1 MDWLGSLALLLGL
14 LTVLMLAGLPV
25 AFAFLGVNLVGAYIF
40 LGGDAGLGQVAR
52 NSATSITNFALTPI
66 PLFVL
71 MGEVLFHTGVAFRA
85 IDAIE
90 RLIARVPG
98 RLSIVSLLGGTMFA
112 TLSGSTMANTAL
124 LGSALLPEMLKRGY
138 HPSIAM
144 GPIMAV
150 GGIAMLIPP
159 SSLAVLL
166 GSLAGISISQL
177 LIGGIVPGLLM
188 ALFFLAYVII
198 RCAMNP
204 QLAPSDSGHQSRG
217 WVRWR
222 PFAVNVLPLF
232 SIVAVVVGSIIAGW
246 ATPTESAAL
255 GVTASLAAAA
265 AYRALRI
272 DAVMRALYETATVST
287 MIMFI
292 LVAST
297 TFAQILAFS
306 GATDGLLAAA
316 GTFEFSHLSLAIAML
331 LILLFL
337 GCFVDQISMIM
348 ITLPFFVPLAK
359 TAGLDM
365 LWLGVLILIAM
376 EVSLLTPP
384 FGLLLFV
391 MKGSAPHDISMGQV
405 YRAAAPFVIL
415 ELLVLALIVA
425 SPALATWM
433 PSLIRGLG

>member
-1 MDWLGSLALLLGL
+1 MDWLASLFLLLGL
-14 LTVLMLAGLPV
+14 LTILMLAGLPV
-25 AFAFLGVNLVGAYIF
+25 AFAFLGVNLAGAYIF

-52 NSATSITNFALTPI
+52 NTATSITNFALTPI

-85 IDAIE
+85 IEAIE

-98 RLSIVSLLGGTMFA
+98 RLSIVSLVGGTMFA

-138 HPSIAM
+138 HPGIAM

-188 ALFFLAYVII
+188 GLFFLGYVVV
-198 RCAMNP
+198 RCATNP
-204 QLAPSDSGHQSRG
+204 RLAPADDAHQARG
-217 WVRWR
+217 WARWR
-222 PFAVNVLPLF
+222 PFVVNVLPLF
-232 SIVAVVVGSIIAGW
+232 SIVTVVVGSIIAGW

-265 AYRALRI
+265 AYRALGLR
-272 DAVMRALYETATVST
+272 AVMRALYETAGVSA

-306 GATDGLLAAA
+306 GATDGLLEVA
-316 GTFEFSHLSLAIAML
+316 GAVQLSHLSLVIVML

-337 GCFVDQISMIM
+337 GCFIDQISMIM

-359 TAGLDM
+359 AAGLDM
-365 LWLGVLILIAM
+365 LWLGVLMLVAM

-391 MKGSAPHDISMGQV
+391 MKGAAPRSISMGQV
-405 YRAAAPFVIL
+405 YRAAAPFLLL
-415 ELLVLALIVA
+415 ELLVLVLIVA

-433 PSLIRGLG
+433 PSLIRGPV